1 MMFSYIANYGKV
13 TPCFVND
20 PSPPPIVQAFH
31 EGKMLGP
38 LVRRDNPG
46 IFNTPEAALKALE
59 ETTVARKSAL
69 ADAELYTYDGMGVK
83 FYKHIQTSGKIKAL
97 QFIPNS
103 GVHLE
108 VDLDSDKV
116 YHDFDTM
123 MAAFLRDAMNEVE
136 ELKACNKPELITQ
149 FQYLD
154 LQDIQRIRLID
165 SFLPKMRGLVYN
177 PSTRKK

>member
-1 MMFSYIANYGKV
+1 MFKYIANYGRV

-20 PSPPPIVQAFH
+20 PSPPPILQAFYKS
-31 EGKMLGP
+31 KMLGP

-46 IFNTPEAALKALE
+46 IFNAPEAALKALE
-59 ETTVARKSAL
+59 ETTIARKNAL
-69 ADAELYTYDGMGVK
+69 ADADLYTYDDMGVK
-83 FYKHIQTSGKIKAL
+83 FYKHIRTSGKIKAL

-108 VDLDSDKV
+108 VDLDSDEV

-123 MAAFLRDAMNEVE
+123 MSDFLSDAMSEVKE
-136 ELKACNKPELITQ
+136 FKACNQAELITQ

-154 LQDIQRIRLID
+154 LQDVQRIRLID
-165 SFLPKMRGLVYN
+165 SSLPKMRGLVYN
-177 PSTRKK
+177 SSTRNK

>member
-1 MMFSYIANYGKV
+1 MFKYIANYGKV

-20 PSPPPIVQAFH
+20 PSPPPILQAFYKS
-31 EGKMLGP
+31 KMLGP

-46 IFNTPEAALKALE
+46 IFNAPEAALKALE
-59 ETTVARKSAL
+59 ETTIARKNAL
-69 ADAELYTYDGMGVK
+69 KDAALYTYDDMGVK

-108 VDLDSDKV
+108 VDLDSDEV

-123 MAAFLRDAMNEVE
+123 MAAFLRDAMKEVKE
-136 ELKACNKPELITQ
+136 FNACNKPELITQ
-149 FQYLD
+149 YKSLD
-154 LQDIQRIRLID
+154 LYSIHQIRVME
-165 SFLPKMRGLVYN
+165 SSLPKMRGLVYN
-177 PSTRKK
+177 PSTRNK